1 MVQQITFEERV
12 RIEELLG
19 EQYSPAEIA
28 RQLQRQPSSVGRE
41 LQRNRIG
48 AVYSAMV
55 AQKLTEQ
62 RRCER
67 PLTRKMERLE
77 IRDAVENG
85 LIQAWSPDEI
95 SGRQRLRLP
104 QQSEQHVSASTIY
117 RWIARQGRL
126 RTHWQRFLR
135 RRGRARWLPRKPPK
149 RPGKPL
155 RDRPRII
162 EKRGRL
168 GDFEGDL
175 VLGSPGSGGMLTMVC
190 RKSRYLRVTKVRN
203 KTARH
208 VHGKFKGVLST
219 LPPNKRH
226 STTFDNGSEFAR
238 CHLVEKSHGTKL
250 YSADPGCPHQRGTN
264 ENTNGLLRQFFPKG
278 TDFTTVTP
286 QELRRVETLMNNRPR
301 RCLGYRTPAEV
312 FLEQSAIS
320 NCN

>member
-12 RIEELLG
+12 RIEELLV
-19 EQYSPAEIA
+19 EKYSPAEIA
-28 RQLQRQPSSVGRE
+28 KALRREPSSIGRE

-48 AVYSAMV
+48 GVYSAMM
-55 AQKLTEQ
+55 AQALTKQ
-62 RRCER
+62 RRCQR
-67 PLTRKMERLE
+67 PLTRRMERPE

-104 QQSEQHVSASTIY
+104 QQSEQHISASTIY
-117 RWIARQGRL
+117 RWIARQSRL

-135 RRGRARWLPRKPPK
+135 RRGRARWVPRKPAK

-155 RDRPRII
+155 RDRPRGI

-175 VLGSPGSGGMLTMVC
+175 VLGSPGSGGILTMVC

-226 STTFDNGSEFAR
+226 STTFDNGSELPAVTSCRNRTAR
-238 CHLVEKSHGTKL
+238 SYTLPIRGVRTSVVRTKTPTA
-250 YSADPGCPHQRGTN
+250 YYVNSS
-264 ENTNGLLRQFFPKG
+264 PKG
-278 TDFTTVTP
+278 PTSQLSP
-286 QELRRVETLMNNRPR
+286 HKNWGASKP
-301 RCLGYRTPAEV
+301 
-312 FLEQSAIS
+312 
-320 NCN
+320 